1 MPTLYARKYRRDDAS
16 KYLKDQ
22 HGIDRKP
29 ATLAKYAC
37 VGGGPRYVLDGRVP
51 LYPEPELDAWAEARI
66 SPLKSSTSDT
76 TGEQTAVVS
85 AGLRPE
91 TQGPSSVSQPTSVPP
106 RRRGCRREVLPETES
121 TEKNSPTANT

>member
-1 MPTLYARKYRRDDAS
+1 MPTLHSRKYRRDDAS

-29 ATLAKYAC
+29 ATLAKYAS
-37 VGGGPRYVLDGRVP
+37 VGGGPKYVLDGRFP

-76 TGEQTAVVS
+76 TGDETAVVS
-85 AGLRPE
+85 AGLRPDA
-91 TQGPSSVSQPTSVPP
+91 QNASSVSPHTSVPP
-106 RRRGCRREVLPETES
+106 RRRGRPRKVLPETERS
-121 TEKNSPTANT
+121 EENSFTANM